1 MQSRTLVIKGKGG
14 LGNRILSAI
23 SGLVYADL
31 SGRKPVIDWRDGSY
45 APLGENAYPLLFQS
59 PIGGEAIGGATMDD
73 GADVCPPIWAGN
85 LNRQPQDMIDTYMP
99 RSHSNPWGYRR
110 LCVDLKRVD
119 QSQAVAIYAKP
130 PIAPRV

>member
-59 PIGGEAIGGATMDD
+59 PIGDEAIGGATMDD
-73 GADVCPPIWAGN
+73 GADVCPAIWAGN
-85 LNRQPQDMIDTYMP
+85 LNRQPCLLYTSPSP
-99 RSHSNPWGYRR
+99 R
-110 LCVDLKRVD
+110 D
-119 QSQAVAIYAKP
+119 
-130 PIAPRV
+130 